1 MPSAAQSPA
10 VVVDGLSKRF
20 QMPAEQVHT
29 LKERALHPFRRQ
41 RFNRFDALT
50 DVSFTVPRGEF
61 FGIVGRNGSGK
72 STLLKC
78 LAGIYGVDVGR
89 ILVDGRLATFIEL
102 GVGFNPDLAARD
114 NVVINGVM
122 LGLSPAAAR
131 ERFERVLEFSELQEF
146 VDLKLK
152 NYSSGMHVRL
162 AFSVAVQVDADV
174 LLIDEVLAVGDA
186 AFQQKCFDEFHR
198 LRDEGKT
205 MLFVTHDMGAVVRFC
220 DRAMLI
226 ERGRTRL
233 IGEPEEVASQYL
245 ETNFNREHAVASAA
259 HQGAD
264 RFGDGRAK
272 IVRAWFEGADGEPAQ
287 TIRQGSDCVFRAHVR
302 FTEQVVNPIFGVGFE
317 NAETPIPVHDQFD
330 AHPRGDR
337 DLCCRRR
344 SGVQRPARERLR
356 SRPDLRDA
364 GHRERGWRRPVDR
377 PARAFRVR
385 GVHRVAGLRR
395 DRQRGARLPDRAAA
409 GRAGTRSSMTVVDRP
424 KDVELAGPSALGND
438 ARRFANLTWTL
449 ASTDFRL
456 KFFGSALGYLWQLM
470 RPLLLFGVIYL
481 VFAEFVK
488 LGENVPFYPV
498 VLLSGVILF
507 TFYSEATGAA
517 VTSVLDREALLR
529 KIRFPRLV
537 IPTASVLTAVFNLG
551 LNLVVVL
558 IFMIASGVEP
568 HPSWIQ
574 APLHHRCADRA
585 RPRTRDAGL
594 GAVRAIPR
602 RPSDLG
608 RRPAGDVLRD
618 AAALP
623 DRTRLERDGAEADH
637 AEPARRARQQFR
649 HAVIDP
655 SAPSTVDILGSYAL
669 LMIPVALAVG
679 LTVLGFVTFQRGART
694 MAERL

>member
-1 MPSAAQSPA
+1 MAKSRPSVAAVARDAPVNLGSVPSAAQSPA

-245 ETNFNREHAVASAA
+245 ETNFNREHAAAFSAQ
-259 HQGAD
+259 QGED
-264 RFGDGRAK
+264 RFGDGRAE

-302 FTEQVVNPIFGVGFE
+302 FAEQVVNPIFGVGFE
-317 NAETPIPVHDQFD
+317 NAEHQYLFATNST
-330 AHPRGDR
+330 
-337 DLCCRRR
+337 L
-344 SGVQRPARERLR
+344 
-356 SRPDLRDA
+356 
-364 GHRERGWRRPVDR
+364 
-377 PARAFRVR
+377 VR
-385 GVHRVAGLRR
+385 
-395 DRQRGARLPDRAAA
+395 
-409 GRAGTRSSMTVVDRP
+409 
-424 KDVELAGPSALGND
+424 
-438 ARRFANLTWTL
+438 
-449 ASTDFRL
+449 
-456 KFFGSALGYLWQLM
+456 
-470 RPLLLFGVIYL
+470 
-481 VFAEFVK
+481 
-488 LGENVPFYPV
+488 
-498 VLLSGVILF
+498 
-507 TFYSEATGAA
+507 EATGTFAA
-517 VTSVLDREALLR
+517 GDEAVFSVRLENVFAPGRIFATPAIANEGGGGQWIDRRE
-529 KIRFPRLV
+529 RFV
-537 IPTASVLTAVFNLG
+537 SVVSTAS
-551 LNLVVVL
+551 
-558 IFMIASGVEP
+558 
-568 HPSWIQ
+568 
-574 APLHHRCADRA
+574 
-585 RPRTRDAGL
+585 RDF
-594 GAVRAIPR
+594 GAIVNVAHDFRI
-602 RPSDLG
+602 
-608 RRPAGDVLRD
+608 
-618 AAALP
+618 
-623 DRTRLERDGAEADH
+623 E
-637 AEPARRARQQFR
+637 RQQ
-649 HAVIDP
+649 V
-655 SAPSTVDILGSYAL
+655 APTPAQ
-669 LMIPVALAVG
+669 A
-679 LTVLGFVTFQRGART
+679 
-694 MAERL
+694 